1 MEQPPSE
8 RLWIGWNDASLW
20 WTEGLE
26 DLQGVSTIKGQELC
40 PTTPVALCL
49 LG

>member
-1 MEQPPSE
+1 MEQAPSK

-26 DLQGVSTIKGQELC
+26 DLQGVSTIEGQELC
-40 PTTPVALCL
+40 LQPL
-49 LG
+49 LFCVF